1 MAGEDW
7 ESWIEAFKIFA
18 LYDSPANRVIG
29 RHDCVY
35 AGPDARE
42 ISPED
47 QARLTALGWHI
58 SPDTTSFVRYT

>member
-7 ESWIEAFKIFA
+7 ESWIEAFLIFA
-18 LYDSPANRVIG
+18 KYASAMNRVIG

-35 AGPDARE
+35 AGPDAGE

-47 QARLTALGWHI
+47 QERLTQLGWHI
-58 SPDTTSFVRYT
+58 SLDTGGFVRYT